1 VCWPVQKIMR
11 GKFVYVCELA
21 MKGKRERR
29 KDRKKRGKFVY
40 VCELAM
46 KRKVC
51 VCVLWYGSE

>member
-29 KDRKKRGKFVY
+29 NSDV
-40 VCELAM
+40 LAM
-46 KRKVC
+46 F
-51 VCVLWYGSE
+51 LT